1 MNSEDHDD
9 HQWDVL
15 SHSIT
20 PEALMEAQKEEYAK
34 VIKSKAFSQCTALI
48 LNLLSA
54 YKKLNLRGSACPK
67 AKKNQEEDKIESIK
81 RPLIQEIGTLS
92 KDEAVLWLAWRDLEA
107 IGKEHCAKFDLDP
120 ETVEEIWDEYHGKA
134 SVGKTSLSQSLAKVT
149 VGLLKSVGLKSK

>member
-9 HQWDVL
+9 HWDVL

-20 PEALMEAQKEEYAK
+20 PEALTESQKEEYAK

-48 LNLLSA
+48 INLLSA
-54 YKKLNLRGSACPK
+54 YKRLNLRGSACPRT
-67 AKKNQEEDKIESIK
+67 KKNQEEDKIESIK

-134 SVGKTSLSQSLAKVT
+134 HMAKSSLSQSLAKVT
-149 VGLLKSVGLKSK
+149 VNLLQSVGLKSK